1 MCEKSSSL
9 EIPRKC
15 VFTRIEEERDYQDI
29 LNKKVMTVG
38 EELVLIQNY
47 MRTAQDAYG
56 DTFGDPHEEP
66 TLHELRKI
74 AAIAIRCMEH
84 HGAPERNER

>member
-9 EIPRKC
+9 EVLRHD
-15 VFTRIEEERDYQDI
+15 VFARIQEERRYQDT
-29 LNKKVMTVG
+29 LNNEVLSVG
-38 EELVLIQNY
+38 EELELLQNY

-56 DTFGDPHEEP
+56 DTFGDTHEEP
-66 TLHELRKI
+66 TMHELRKI
-74 AAIAIRCMEH
+74 AAIALRCMEH